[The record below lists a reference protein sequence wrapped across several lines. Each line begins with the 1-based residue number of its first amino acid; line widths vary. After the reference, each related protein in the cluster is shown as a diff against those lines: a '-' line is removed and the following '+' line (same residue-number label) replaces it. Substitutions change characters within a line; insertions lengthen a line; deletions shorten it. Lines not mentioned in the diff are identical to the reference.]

1 MNHIKYNEIKLLFI
15 FISGFT
21 LICRIKTNIAILR
34 TDIIYAKDGH
44 LATFDQVEGAHAV
57 AVQPFPQ
64 SFKVLVPWRQVTALP
79 GCIEISMATGVT

>member
-1 MNHIKYNEIKLLFI
+1 MCPEMPEQFEMPNKPFRSRIPF
-15 FISGFT
+15 
-21 LICRIKTNIAILR
+21 RIKTNIAILR

-79 GCIEISMATGVT
+79 VCIEISMA